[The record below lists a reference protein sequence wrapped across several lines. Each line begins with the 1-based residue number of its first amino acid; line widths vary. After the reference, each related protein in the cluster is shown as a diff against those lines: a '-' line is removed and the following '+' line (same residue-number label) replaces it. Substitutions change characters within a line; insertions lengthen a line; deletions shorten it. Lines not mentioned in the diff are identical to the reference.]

1 MVAGEPLYVEEDD
14 LVATYAAEAKAA
26 MSAEAAKRIAETV
39 DPEEEQR
46 LRDTSL
52 LTLIHTQD
60 MVPALLARLG
70 DVRAALDGH
79 GGGIAVA
86 KLDWAAGDAEQ
97 LDLVLD
103 LTGACLSC
111 GAAPGT
117 LEGVKTDLESD
128 EEVQRVRFDKALLE
142 TFDELG
148 REFILAHG
156 AVEFV

>member
-1 MVAGEPLYVEEDD
+1 MSDDD
-14 LVATYAAEAKAA
+14 LVAKYAAEAKAA
-26 MSAEAAKRIAETV
+26 MSSEAKRRIDELT
-39 DPEEEQR
+39 DPVEEER
-46 LRDTSL
+46 LRSTSL
-52 LTLIHTQD
+52 LNFIGTGDFI
-60 MVPALLARLG
+60 PALLSRLG
-70 DVRAALDGH
+70 EVRAALDGH
-79 GGGIAVA
+79 GGGIAVSA
-86 KLDWAAGDAEQ
+86 LDWGKDTAASE

-117 LEGVKTDLESD
+117 LEGVKTDLEADD
-128 EEVQRVRFDKALLE
+128 EICRIRFSSALLD

>member
-1 MVAGEPLYVEEDD
+1 M
-14 LVATYAAEAKAA
+14 
-26 MSAEAAKRIAETV
+26 
-39 DPEEEQR
+39 
-46 LRDTSL
+46 
-52 LTLIHTQD
+52 
-60 MVPALLARLG
+60 
-70 DVRAALDGH
+70 
-79 GGGIAVA
+79 A
-86 KLDWAAGDAEQ
+86 KLDWAAGDAER

-128 EEVQRVRFDKALLE
+128 DEVQRVRFDKALLE